1 MMHFV
6 NDIMIN
12 FTVTDFIYAIAYVIE
27 NYLFLIMLLLVFDVK
42 ASNKQ
47 KLIYMVLII
56 PINVLSSN
64 FMPSPFNV
72 LVNYTCMIIML
83 TLIFKLN
90 ILKSMT
96 SLIITIFVFGLLNIL
111 IQNPYLTILDV
122 SLDQYTK
129 I

>member
-47 KLIYMVLII
+47 KLIYMV
-56 PINVLSSN
+56 
-64 FMPSPFNV
+64 
-72 LVNYTCMIIML
+72 
-83 TLIFKLN
+83 
-90 ILKSMT
+90 
-96 SLIITIFVFGLLNIL
+96 
-111 IQNPYLTILDV
+111 
-122 SLDQYTK
+122 
-129 I
+129 